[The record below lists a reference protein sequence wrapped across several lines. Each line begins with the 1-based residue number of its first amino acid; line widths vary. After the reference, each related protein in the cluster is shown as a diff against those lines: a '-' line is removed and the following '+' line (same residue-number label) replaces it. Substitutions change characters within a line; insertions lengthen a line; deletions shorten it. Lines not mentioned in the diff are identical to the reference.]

1 MLNYVSVGVTDIGHA
16 TSFYDVVLGSMGYV
30 RLYEDPSQVVGY
42 GETWPEFWITQ
53 RSDLSQDSE
62 VSKETYISIS
72 APSLEAVDAFYKTG
86 LEVGAEASDSPGY
99 RPTYCQEFYSAS
111 IYDLDGNHIEAS
123 YYELSSF

>member
-1 MLNYVSVGVTDIGHA
+1 MLNYVSVGVTDIDQA
-16 TSFYDVVLGSMGYV
+16 TSFYDVILGIMGYV
-30 RLYEDPSQVVGY
+30 RLYEDPGQVVGY

-62 VSKETYISIS
+62 VRKETYISIS
-72 APSLEAVDAFYKTG
+72 APSFEAVDAFYKTG

-99 RPTYCQEFYSAS
+99 RPTYGHEFYSAS